1 MNIDPKLIET
11 LKRNKIDYGCTA
23 IFFIAML
30 VFIIQSITL
39 QIIPSKFLVIIA
51 AALLVIFFIFIILD
65 IKEMKGLTQWSKRI
79 CSITLSIVLIIGS
92 GYMMLI
98 DRALGS
104 VDNGSTM
111 RDQISILVP
120 VDSDIETIAD
130 LSDKKIGYQNA
141 NDRSN
146 SDYLIDLLLSEPTL
160 NNPSYEAYN
169 DYLTLSKALINKE
182 VDAMIFTDSYT
193 STLKEQIE
201 DFNKQ
206 FKTIATYTKES
217 EGNQST
223 TTTKDI
229 SNEPFT
235 VYISGMDELGE
246 PTINLR
252 SDVNLLLL
260 INPITNHIEM
270 VSIPRDAYV
279 PNVATNNYPDK
290 LTHTGLFGIDTTI
303 KTMEN
308 VFGFDINYY
317 AKVSFTSLIEIVD
330 TLGGIEAEIPINFC
344 EQDENR
350 SFETNDL
357 ICLNQGL
364 QTLDGRE
371 ALAYSRHRKS
381 YGDIQR
387 TMAQQDVIK
396 GIINQI
402 LSPSGITKVPAL
414 LDIGPKYVSTNVPMD
429 QVKKLINKELE
440 NIQPWTFSTIHME
453 NGVFDLLPT
462 SSMGAELPLSVYVLS
477 QYDVQNV
484 YQKYLEMY
492 ETLKFNDF
500 SFDLNDLDKN
510 KAYPKEIPQMLWS
523 HNYQTKITQFY
534 SLDFM
539 DKENEEETDGEED
552 PNKDPNGDSS
562 EPNPDGTIPTP
573 DDGTTP
579 TPPTEPND
587 PSTPPSEPIVPEEPV
602 EPTDPVDEGPLD
614 PTIPL
619 DETSD

>member
-11 LKRNKIDYGCTA
+11 LKKNKIDYGCTA

-30 VFIIQSITL
+30 IFIIESIVL
-39 QIIPSKFLVIIA
+39 SIIPAKFLVIITSM
-51 AALLVIFFIFIILD
+51 LLIIFFIFVILD
-65 IKEMKGLTQWSKRI
+65 IKEMKGLTQWSKRL
-79 CSITLSIVLIIGS
+79 CSLVLSVVLIIGS
-92 GYMMLI
+92 GYMLLF

-104 VDNGSTM
+104 VDDGSTM
-111 RDQISILVP
+111 RDHISILVP
-120 VDSDIETIAD
+120 ADSSIETLAD

-141 NDRSN
+141 NDSSN
-146 SDYLIDLLLSEPTL
+146 SDYIIDLLLSDDSLSNPT
-160 NNPSYEAYN
+160 YEAYN
-169 DYLTLSKALINKE
+169 DYLSLSKAVINQE

-193 STLKEQIE
+193 STVTEQIE

-206 FKTIATYTKES
+206 FKTIATYTRES
-217 EGNQST
+217 AGNQSVT
-223 TTTKDI
+223 STKDI

-279 PNVATNNYPDK
+279 PNIATNNYPDK
-290 LTHTGLFGIDTTI
+290 LTHTGIFGIDTTI

-308 VFGFDINYY
+308 VFGFEINYY

-330 TLGGIEAEIPINFC
+330 TLGGIEAEIPVTFC

-350 SFETNDL
+350 SFEVNDL
-357 ICLNQGL
+357 ICLDQGL

-402 LSPSGITKVPAL
+402 LSPNGITKVPAL
-414 LDIGPKYVSTNVPMD
+414 LEVGPKYVSTNVPMD
-429 QVKKLINKELE
+429 QLKKLINKELE

-453 NGVFDLLPT
+453 NGLFDSLPT
-462 SSMGAELPLSVYVLS
+462 ASMGAELPLSVYILS

-500 SFDLNDLDKN
+500 NFDLNDLDKN
-510 KAYPKEIPQMLWS
+510 KVYPKEIPQMLWS
-523 HNYQTKITQFY
+523 HNYQTKVSQFY
-534 SLDFM
+534 NLDFM
-539 DKENEEETDGEED
+539 NKTEEEKAEGEDD
-552 PNKDPNGDSS
+552 PNKDPNGESS
-562 EPNPDGTIPTP
+562 EPNPDETIPLP
-573 DDGTTP
+573 PEGATP
-579 TPPTEPND
+579 TPPTEPNN

-619 DETSD
+619 D